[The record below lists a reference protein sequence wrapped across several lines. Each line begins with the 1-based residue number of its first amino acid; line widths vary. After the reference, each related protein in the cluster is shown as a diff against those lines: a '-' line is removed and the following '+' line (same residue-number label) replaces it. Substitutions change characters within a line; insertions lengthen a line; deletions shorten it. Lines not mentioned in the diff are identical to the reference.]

1 MKLIKYGLKFER
13 LTFQERRDYFVNLIK
28 KKTGITCEYKL
39 YETLIRLTYI
49 KKMKGYLAKRHKED
63 QVIADFLKE
72 LDLNAERAMNWFVY
86 TKDKTD
92 FKTNKKECDGCIFS
106 PVCELKNKKLIE
118 STKDKYNCKLAIK
131 RIKKLILK
139 KETFHDFLNS
149 KVNYSEEEIRKILRK
164 LFIYY
169 RYKIGITL
177 NEKDNRI
184 IELLGEY
191 GIHNTTALKWFYLV
205 KDLEVL
211 FKEALENIKYFD
223 YNINKFSNL
232 CLRILNLK
240 GCEYNRTNS
249 LYKIISTLEEIADEY
264 RKLAIFYKPSKLSS
278 ELVGI
283 FEKVNKLLEK
293 FFEVFYK
300 FSSKKLID
308 FAVFSEEVLSEMKQ
322 FKRTSLN
329 ETRTFATLFTI
340 LHMIKSLNEENLVLS
355 L

>member
-28 KKTGITCEYKL
+28 KKTSITCEYKL

-49 KKMKGYLAKRHKED
+49 KKMKGYLAKRHRED

-86 TKDKTD
+86 TKDKTE
-92 FKTNKKECDGCIFS
+92 FNTNKKECNNCIFS
-106 PVCELKNKKLIE
+106 SVCELKNKRLIE

-139 KETFHDFLNS
+139 KETFHDFLKS

-169 RYKIGITL
+169 RYKLGVTL
-177 NEKDNRI
+177 NEKDNRMI
-184 IELLGEY
+184 GLLEEY

-211 FKEALENIKYFD
+211 FKEALADNICYDDVLDSGICSMRDDLKKDVKCLGTD
-223 YNINKFSNL
+223 YGS
-232 CLRILNLK
+232 
-240 GCEYNRTNS
+240 RTV
-249 LYKIISTLEEIADEY
+249 
-264 RKLAIFYKPSKLSS
+264 P
-278 ELVGI
+278 
-283 FEKVNKLLEK
+283 
-293 FFEVFYK
+293 
-300 FSSKKLID
+300 
-308 FAVFSEEVLSEMKQ
+308 
-322 FKRTSLN
+322 
-329 ETRTFATLFTI
+329 
-340 LHMIKSLNEENLVLS
+340 LNEELREDMQNARIIFS
-355 L
+355 PGE